1 MRFLD
6 LIAKKRDGAAHT
18 AEEIAHIVAAAA
30 SGSVPD
36 YQLSAWL
43 MAVTCRGMDKAETI
57 ALTRAMA
64 GSGEAL
70 DFRSV
75 RRPKA
80 DKHSTGGVGDGVSLA
95 LAPLLAEAGLAV
107 PMMSGRGLGHTG
119 GTLDKLE
126 SIAGLRVRLTLDEIR
141 RQISSIGVAMFGQ
154 TDKLAPADRKLYQ
167 LRDVTG
173 TVPSLPLIVGS
184 ILSKKLAEGLDAL
197 ILDIKVGTGAIFKTQ
212 AEAEQLARALV
223 VTSKGLGLPAVGV
236 LTAMDEPLG
245 RAVGNA
251 LEMRQSIE
259 VLQGD
264 LRARDFVDCLLAL
277 GAWSLKLCGK
287 ARTPQEGE
295 RKLEAILKSGAAAH
309 RLKRMIEAQGGEPD
323 VVDDPAKLPRAE
335 ASVTLAA
342 PRAGYVARLDAR
354 KFGEAAVMLGAGRAT
369 VDDVIDYGAGLLIEK
384 KVGEKVAAGE
394 PVARLFS
401 SDPSRLDGALARLRE
416 GLTVTPKAPK
426 LKPVVRKIIR

>member
-1 MRFLD
+1 MRLLD
-6 LIAKKRDGAAHT
+6 LIEKKRDGGRHT
-18 AEEIAHIVAAAA
+18 PEEIAFIVESAATGEA
-30 SGSVPD
+30 PD

-43 MAVTCRGMDKAETI
+43 MAVCCRGMDKEETI

-64 GSGEAL
+64 ASGESLGL
-70 DFRSV
+70 DKLG
-75 RRPKA
+75 RPKA

-126 SIAGLRVRLTLDEIR
+126 AIPGFRVRLTLDEIR
-141 RQISSIGVAMFGQ
+141 HQLAALGVAMFGQ

-167 LRDVTG
+167 LRDVTA

-197 ILDIKVGTGAIFKTQ
+197 VLDVKVGTGAIFKTQ
-212 AEAEQLARALV
+212 AEAEALSKALV
-223 VTSKGLGLPAVGV
+223 AAAKGLGLPSVAL
-236 LTAMDEPLG
+236 LTAMDQPLG

-264 LRARDFVDCLLAL
+264 LRARDFVDCTLAL
-277 GAWSLKLCGK
+277 GAWCLKLTGK
-287 ARTPQEGE
+287 AKTPEEGQ
-295 RKLEAILKSGAAAH
+295 RKLEAILKSGAAAG
-309 RLKRMIEAQGGEPD
+309 RLKRMIDAQGGEPA
-323 VVDDPAKLPRAE
+323 VVDDPTMLPRAE
-335 ASVTLAA
+335 ASVSLTA

-354 KFGEAAVMLGAGRAT
+354 TCGHAAVLLGAGRAT

-384 KVGEKVAAGE
+384 KLGEKVAAGE
-394 PVARLFS
+394 PIVRLFS
-401 SDPSRLDGALARLRE
+401 SEASRLEPALEKLRE
-416 GLTVTPKAPK
+416 AVSVAPKAPK
-426 LKPVVRKIIR
+426 LKPVVRKIVR